1 MDAIDTHMTLG
12 MASGFTAFALFEETS
27 LLWTPA
33 VLILFA
39 AYCLLRATYEMVHP
53 KRKRR

>member
-1 MDAIDTHMTLG
+1 MDTTDTYMTLG

-27 LLWTPA
+27 LLWTPT

-39 AYCLLRATYEMVHP
+39 AYCLLRGAHELIRP

>member
-1 MDAIDTHMTLG
+1 MDATDTYMTLG

-39 AYCLLRATYEMVHP
+39 TYCLLRGAHEMTKP

>member
-1 MDAIDTHMTLG
+1 MDAIDTYMTLAT
-12 MASGFTAFALFEETS
+12 ASGFTAFALFEETS
-27 LLWTPA
+27 LLWTPS

-39 AYCLLRATYEMVHP
+39 AYCLLRGAHELIRP

>member
-1 MDAIDTHMTLG
+1 MDTTDTYMTLAA
-12 MASGFTAFALFEETS
+12 ASGFTAFALFEETT
-27 LLWTPA
+27 LVWTPS

-39 AYCLLRATYEMVHP
+39 TYCLLRAAHEMTKP

>member
-1 MDAIDTHMTLG
+1 MDATDTYMTLG
-12 MASGFTAFALFEETS
+12 MASGFTAFALFTETA
-27 LLWTPA
+27 LVWTPA

-39 AYCLLRATYEMVHP
+39 AYCLLRAAHEMTKP

>member
-1 MDAIDTHMTLG
+1 MDTTDTYMTLG

-39 AYCLLRATYEMVHP
+39 TYCLLRGAHELIRP

>member
-1 MDAIDTHMTLG
+1 MDTIDTYMTLG

-39 AYCLLRATYEMVHP
+39 AYCLLRGAHEMTKP